1 MMYGMFYL
9 DVMGAELH
17 GDQIIVSWFHCMLM
31 QIVVNVLLQACRLE
45 DRHKAVVTH
54 VLDVGYVL

>member
-17 GDQIIVSWFHCMLM
+17 GDQIIVSWFHYMLM
-31 QIVVNVLLQACRLE
+31 QIVVNVLLQACMLE